1 MREPAAISEAFHSK
15 LGVGLAVKRR
25 VKCGTAKAG
34 THLTKLGITN
44 PFVLHIPG
52 VRRMTIQPTVVRGL
66 SDDLNLGSAFFH
78 RLGLEKPTVIK
89 FSGGKTTLEVGHDG
103 KAEMIQ
109 RMDKRGRPK
118 RGVER
123 KEKR

>member
-1 MREPAAISEAFHSK
+1 
-15 LGVGLAVKRR
+15 
-25 VKCGTAKAG
+25 
-34 THLTKLGITN
+34 
-44 PFVLHIPG
+44 
-52 VRRMTIQPTVVRGL
+52 MTIQPTVVRGL

-109 RMDKRGRPK
+109 RMDLYCANPIWGDRGEILSDLQWSGPRIRSSQQK
-118 RGVER
+118 IALRC
-123 KEKR
+123 